1 MVKNKI
7 LSKIA
12 KYIKSLVSDET
23 EQEEQEEKNDPY
35 VDLDTANDCLKAAF
49 KNLNIRAQEH
59 IEEDSTTY
67 TFTFQTAFFLI
78 DIYNTTKPS

>member
-35 VDLDTANDCLKAAF
+35 VDFDTANDCLKAAF

-59 IEEDSTTY
+59 IEEDSTTLLD
-67 TFTFQTAFFLI
+67 FFAFLFNL
-78 DIYNTTKPS
+78 